1 MNNVLELKGRFEA
14 GRFKGRIGAPSL
26 TGEKTVNAEHLEN
39 LAVQLKSV
47 LNHWSEDTLI
57 DGALVSV
64 HYRMVVAKSNRIKVL
79 LKEKGKDANDGIR
92 GARFDDKGSAKEPK
106 HIFTYYVSNSTIYDS
121 INTLEKTARFMKENC
136 NGEVDPNELVLINQG
151 KYACEELS
159 KSTIAQVIVDSYY
172 VESFAID
179 NWFTPKEED
188 AIVTFYETKNKTS
201 DLLRIIGIILPDTKK
216 IDDNTFRLSKGEQE
230 MVRDRLPY
238 LVAMGVVDVCEW
250 DKDILDDLDDRDII
264 GIPDPVNEP
273 WVGVIDT
280 QFDESVYFHRWVDS
294 KNVMG
299 GDIPIKP
306 EDRIHATEIC
316 SIIVDGGNINPD
328 LDDGCGRF
336 QVRHFGVATSGR
348 SSSISVLRSIEQ
360 IVRENLDIKVWNISL
375 GSAKEIDDYYVS
387 PIGAL
392 LDRLENEYDVV
403 FVVAGT
409 NKPLN
414 VTGNMK
420 IGSPA
425 DSLNSIVVNSVD
437 FDGNSASYTRQ
448 GPVLSFF
455 HKPDVSYYG
464 GDKGKGIRVCGPMGE
479 MWKTG
484 TSYAAPWVTRKMAY
498 MINKMGLSREV
509 AKALLIDSAAG
520 WNRKDDNSFSIGY
533 GVVPIKIEDII
544 KTKDDEIR
552 FVITNR
558 IMDYETYTYNIPIPQ
573 NEKGFPFVA
582 RATLVYFPKC
592 DRNQGVDY
600 TCTELDLHFGRLK
613 ESNGKVSIE
622 PINRNSQG
630 DEDGDKLFEG
640 SARKLFRKWDN
651 VKHISEKISKSPRAR
666 AVYGAGLWGLM
677 VRSKERLN
685 EKSGQ
690 GMRFG
695 VVVTLKEIEGINRI
709 QDFINLCQVRGWI
722 VNRLDVDLR
731 NEVYALGEQEI
742 DWE

>member
-1 MNNVLELKGRFEA
+1 V
-14 GRFKGRIGAPSL
+14 
-26 TGEKTVNAEHLEN
+26 
-39 LAVQLKSV
+39 
-47 LNHWSEDTLI
+47 
-57 DGALVSV
+57 
-64 HYRMVVAKSNRIKVL
+64 

-92 GARFDDKGSAKEPK
+92 GARFDDKGNAKEPR
-106 HIFTYYVSNSTIYDS
+106 HIFTYYVSNNTICDS
-121 INTLEKTARFMKENC
+121 ISLLEKTARFMKENC
-136 NGEVDPNELVLINQG
+136 NGEVNPNELVLINQG

-179 NWFTPKEED
+179 HWFTPKEED

-201 DLLRIIGIILPDTKK
+201 DLLRTIGILLPDTKK

-230 MVRDRLPY
+230 IVRDRLPY

-299 GDIPIKP
+299 EDIPIKP

-437 FDGNSASYTRQ
+437 FDGNIASYTRQ

-464 GDKGKGIRVCGPMGE
+464 GDKGKGIRVCGPIGE

-484 TSYAAPWVTRKMAY
+484 TSYAAPWITRKMAY

-520 WNRKDDNSFSIGY
+520 WNRKDDNSFSVGY

-742 DWE
+742 EWE